1 MSVCPSI
8 LAYGARTAGRIGTDK
23 YSFDAKERLKN
34 DGNGF
39 ELIGFMWHV
48 PRAIAQTPAKK
59 VAAKGAG
66 QTNGRIRLILG
77 GLIANMSGLNPLG

>member
-59 VAAKGAG
+59 LQIRVQAKPMDGFG
-66 QTNGRIRLILG
+66 SYLVG
-77 GLIANMSGLNPLG
+77 